1 MTGMP
6 ASATRT
12 SGTLSRMPGGTTRS
26 DFLLHFEVCAIFRRW
41 NPVSPKGN
49 FNKKQGRD
57 RPMRGA
63 ECLLRQALGLVAK
76 TEHPSEKKRIYEK
89 IL

>member
-1 MTGMP
+1 MTRMLDSG
-6 ASATRT
+6 TRT
-12 SGTLSRMPGGTTRS
+12 SGTLSLIPGGTARS

-57 RPMRGA
+57 RPMRVA

-76 TEHPSEKKRIYEK
+76 TEIPSEKETN
-89 IL
+89 L